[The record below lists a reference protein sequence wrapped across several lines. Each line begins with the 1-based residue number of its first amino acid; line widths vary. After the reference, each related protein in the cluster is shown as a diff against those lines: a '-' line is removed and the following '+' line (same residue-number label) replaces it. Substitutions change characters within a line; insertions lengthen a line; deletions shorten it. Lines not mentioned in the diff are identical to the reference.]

1 MALTIDLENMTT
13 NAQEASKLLKTIANP
28 HRLMLLCL
36 IGKQELTVGE
46 LNEQVPLSQSAL
58 SQHLAVLRN
67 EGLVKTRKEAQ
78 LVWYS
83 LDSKEVEAIINLLYD
98 LYCGAEQ

>member
-98 LYCGAEQ
+98 LYCGVEQ

>member
-1 MALTIDLENMTT
+1 MALTIDLETMTG
-13 NAQEASKLLKTIANP
+13 NAQQASKLLKTIANP

-67 EGLVKTRKEAQ
+67 EGLVTTRKEAQ
-78 LVWYS
+78 QVWYQ
-83 LDSKEVEAIINLLYD
+83 LDSPEVEAVINLLYD
-98 LYCGAEQ
+98 LYCGKGQ